1 MEIKQKNSVSWTEG
15 QLEAIETRD
24 KNILVSA
31 AAGSGKTAVL
41 VERIKQLI
49 LIDKTGLEQFLIV
62 TFTKAAASE
71 MKEKLLKAINTEIKE
86 NPADSLFLRRQ
97 LDVIA
102 NANIS
107 TFHSFALEVIRR
119 YFYLTD
125 VEPDFKIGDEG
136 SVEIIKR
143 EVLDKMFE
151 DYFEEGSDEFLDFLR
166 CYGSDRH
173 EKALKEMFLKFYSTV
188 QSIPH
193 PMEWLAEH
201 VKQLNFSKEDFEKS
215 KTYSFMM
222 EDIRK
227 SVDDILRDYY
237 AAYSIAKQAD
247 LETIPLKCLE
257 DYEELTALKVYLDDG
272 KTDEIKRFLETF
284 KPNTIRARKTEQ
296 AAYAEVK
303 DDITGYRKQGKSRL
317 EELKELY
324 FSQSMDIY
332 IEDMK
337 DVYPKALYLEKMIR
351 DFDERFRI
359 AKRKKNIID
368 FNDIEHLTLHIL
380 EHPEAADEYR
390 NKFKYIFVDE
400 YQDSNVMQD
409 TLINLIKRENN
420 VFVVGDIKQSIY
432 KFRLAEPEIFQARYR
447 SYEDPEDTDSI
458 KIDLNNNFRSK
469 KAVVETVNGVF
480 RELMEGYDANAE
492 LREGS
497 PYTGEIDYETELHII
512 DKQVSEEME
521 LSDDVA
527 EMNAV
532 KLEANYVA
540 ELIRKTVGSTIY
552 DSKMKC
558 EREVTLKDIVI
569 LMRSTKDYAEVFQE
583 ELRDHDIPSYVDDS
597 SGFFDTVE
605 IQVFLNLLTVIDNK
619 QQDMPLLSVLYS
631 SVFGFTVEELI
642 RIRLEHRKGSYYDAL
657 SNYSQNGQDKELAEK
672 CREFF
677 IKIDYFRSMS
687 QALPL
692 EEFIWKL
699 MWDTGYFTYCGAL
712 PAGKQRQANLRALA
726 DKARAFKS
734 TGYGGIYG
742 FLTYIRAIEKRQ
754 VKTGQIRLVDENENL
769 VRIMTIHK
777 SKGLEFPVVI
787 VAGTGKRFVSS
798 KTGRG
803 FFAHKD
809 MGIGMTKVDPEGHWH
824 RKTLLQLLMDRK
836 FQKEEMDETIRVLYV
851 ALTRAKDRLII
862 TGTGKYL
869 DDGQLIVPKKAG
881 SFMDQLIPLAD
892 KGRMQKYIINRQHID
907 SNSLMRSAHTDKV
920 RSIISNADVPEKTPE
935 YEELSRRLNFMYDG
949 RMALQKKSKYSVTE
963 YSRKGSAYEFK
974 KDELKIPAFMR
985 TAGEASAARRGTAM
999 HKVMEVIN
1007 FKDASDA
1014 VDSGKGDEYI
1024 EAQILRMLDDEQLL
1038 EEEKVFIETDKI
1050 MNFFKTDI
1058 GKRAAKASSEGRLR
1072 KEAEFN
1078 FLKDSDGVEVMVQGV
1093 IDCFFEEDDSYVL
1106 IDYKNSY
1113 INSDNRDAAM
1123 AKLRETYAGQV
1134 ELYREALELI
1144 NAKKV
1149 KESYLYLFSEGEF
1162 MTL

>member
-1 MEIKQKNSVSWTEG
+1 MEAKIKEQISWTEG

-49 LIDKTGLEQFLIV
+49 IKDKTGLDQFLIV

-71 MKEKLLKAINTEIKE
+71 MKEKLLKAINKEIKE
-86 NPADSLFLRRQ
+86 NPADSSFLRRQ

-136 SVEIIKR
+136 AVEIIKR

-151 DYFEEGSDEFLDFLR
+151 DYFEEGSEEFLDFLR

-173 EKALKEMFLKFYSTV
+173 EKALKEMFLKFYGTV

-193 PMEWLAEH
+193 PMEWLGEH
-201 VKQLNFSKEDFEKS
+201 VQQLKFNKDDFENS
-215 KTYSFMM
+215 KTYKFMI
-222 EDIRK
+222 EDIER
-227 SVDDILRDYY
+227 VIGDILDNYY
-237 AAYSIAKQAD
+237 IAAAIAKNAE
-247 LETIPLKCLE
+247 LEEIYLKCLE
-257 DYEELTALKVYLDDG
+257 DYEELTALKVYLEDG
-272 KTDEIKRFLETF
+272 KNDEIKNFLETF
-284 KPNTIRARKTEQ
+284 KPNTIRAKKEDK
-296 AAYAEVK
+296 AAYDEVK
-303 DDITGYRKQGKSRL
+303 EDITGYRKYGKSL
-317 EELKELY
+317 LAELKDLY
-324 FSQSMDIY
+324 YSQSMDIY
-332 IEDMK
+332 IDDMQ
-337 DVYPKALYLEKMIR
+337 DVYPKAAYLEKMIH
-351 DFDERFRI
+351 DFDKRFRD
-359 AKRKKNIID
+359 AKRRKNIID
-368 FNDIEHLTLHIL
+368 FNDIEHLALQVL
-380 EHPEAADEYR
+380 ENPEAAEEYR

-432 KFRLAEPEIFQARYR
+432 KFRLAEPEIFQARYKA
-447 SYEDPEDTDSI
+447 YDDPADGNSI

-469 KAVVETVNGVF
+469 KAVVQTVNGVF
-480 RELMEGYDANAE
+480 RDLMEGYDKNAE
-492 LREGS
+492 LKEGN
-497 PYTGEIDYETELHII
+497 PYTGEIDYMTELHII
-512 DKQVSEEME
+512 DKQVNDDME
-521 LSDDVA
+521 LSDEVA

-532 KLEANYVA
+532 RLEANYVA

-552 DSKMKC
+552 DSKKGC
-558 EREVTLKDIVI
+558 ERTVSLKDIVI

-583 ELRDHDIPSYVDDS
+583 ELREQDIPSYVDDS

-619 QQDMPLLSVLYS
+619 QQDMPLLSALYS
-631 SVFGFTVEELI
+631 SVFGFTIEELI
-642 RIRLEHRKGSYYDAL
+642 RIRLEHRKGSYYKAL
-657 SNYSQNGQDKELAEK
+657 ENYSKNGSERELAVK
-672 CREFF
+672 CEAFF
-677 IKIDYFRSMS
+677 RQLDYFRNMS

-726 DKARAFKS
+726 DKARAFKD

-754 VKTGQIRLVDENENL
+754 IKTGQIKLVDENEDL

-787 VAGTGKRFVSS
+787 VAGTGKKFVSS

-809 MGIGMTKVDPEGHWH
+809 MGIGMTKVDPQEHWH

-836 FQKEEMDETIRVLYV
+836 IQKEEMDETIRVLYV

-869 DDGQLIVPKKAG
+869 EDGQLVIPKKAS

-892 KGRMQKYIINRQHID
+892 KGRMQKVLIDRQHID
-907 SNSLMRSAHTDKV
+907 RDDRLKAMRNDTV
-920 RSIISNADVPEKTPE
+920 RDIISNISVPEKNHD
-935 YEELSRRLNFMYDG
+935 YEEMSRRLDFKYEG
-949 RMALQKKSKYSVTE
+949 ETALQKKSKYSVTE
-963 YSRKGSAYEFK
+963 YSQKGSAYEAK
-974 KDELKIPAFMR
+974 RDELKIPAFMR
-985 TAGEASAARRGTAM
+985 TSGEASAARRGTAM
-999 HKVMEVIN
+999 HKVMEVID
-1007 FKDASDA
+1007 FSEAAGAAASGNGEIFM
-1014 VDSGKGDEYI
+1014 SELLG
-1024 EAQILRMLDDEQLL
+1024 RMIAEELLL
-1038 EEEKVFIETDKI
+1038 EEERDFIECDKI
-1050 MNFFKTDI
+1050 MAFFKTET
-1058 GKRAAKASSEGRLR
+1058 GKRAAQASAAGKLR

-1078 FLKDSDGVEVMVQGV
+1078 FIKDSDGVEVMVQGV
-1093 IDCFFEEDDSYVL
+1093 IDCFFEEDDGYVL

-1113 INSDNRDAAM
+1113 INPENREASFGRIRD
-1123 AKLRETYAGQV
+1123 TYAKQV
-1134 ELYREALELI
+1134 ELYKEALELI
-1144 NAKKV
+1144 KDKPV

-1162 MTL
+1162 LTL